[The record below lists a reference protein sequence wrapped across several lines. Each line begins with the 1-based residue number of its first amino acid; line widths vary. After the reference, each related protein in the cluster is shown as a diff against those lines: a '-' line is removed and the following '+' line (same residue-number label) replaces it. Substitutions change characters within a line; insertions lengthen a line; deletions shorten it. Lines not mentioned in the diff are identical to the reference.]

1 VTGKSGIFLCFI
13 LLCSLVV
20 APASGNK
27 LEKNFFSSNITSN
40 SSRML
45 QFAAASI
52 GN

>member
-13 LLCSLVV
+13 LPSLV
-20 APASGNK
+20 APTSGNK

-40 SSRML
+40 SSRLL

-52 GN
+52 EN